1 MERYPPT
8 AELRGIKAACGGVLG
23 GGKGRSRSGQGGGGI
38 GAFAGTVYIKCGSLP
53 GDSVFADVDI
63 VDLHALRQRL
73 GY

>member
-8 AELRGIKAACGGVLG
+8 AVLRGIKAACGGVWG
-23 GGKGRSRSGQGGGGI
+23 GWGGRSRSGEWI
-38 GAFAGTVYIKCGSLP
+38 GAFAGTVYIKCGALP
-53 GDSVFADVDI
+53 GDRVFADVDI